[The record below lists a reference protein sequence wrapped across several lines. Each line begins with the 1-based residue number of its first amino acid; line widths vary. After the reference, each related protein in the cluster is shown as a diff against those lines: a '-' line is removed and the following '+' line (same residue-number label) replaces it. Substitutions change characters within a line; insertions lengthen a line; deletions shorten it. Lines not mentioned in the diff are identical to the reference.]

1 MFRQIGW
8 MELLL
13 ILGIILLLFGATKL
27 PQLAGSIGKAIRE
40 FRQNLASEQ
49 GETDEQSGVQDK
61 KE

>member
-13 ILGIILLLFGATKL
+13 ILGIILLLFGAAKL

-40 FRQNLASEQ
+40 FRQNLS
-49 GETDEQSGVQDK
+49 GGSDETDEPSADGEE